1 MEETFAIRLLKLQI
15 EDVKGISPW
24 NQTLVCDGKV
34 LNDDDTIAS
43 TGIKDGAFMYCLNV
57 APQQEKAAVGVPAD
71 CTQVDCPTC
80 GVLIAVPPE
89 LDEFQCP
96 RCETICQAPPKY
108 EGAQPGAP
116 APLNW
121 QQNPMMNNQQ
131 QGPLVDKLGAPI
143 GDKTDSLL
151 MSPKSQS
158 KMYRQQTQARLRD
171 KEKAF
176 FDAIK
181 TEDEKRMQAA
191 ELGRSE
197 AELVYYNWP
206 FGQTQFW
213 VRAFWL
219 VQCPILNLLY
229 YFTKMRRIPRDIR
242 YTNFRS
248 DLGAI
253 GTPQQKEFI
262 EMDLWWSDTDRA
274 QNGFFWGWVFLLCWA
289 PFYVWMLAGMFSV
302 NFWVALISIIVGPF
316 ILLPICWSI
325 NSFCDACTQGCTSCY
340 CSGDGRCCWFCNC
353 SGGGGDN
360 NGGGD
365 CSCKDCCN
373 GCGNCNCDCD
383 CDMNCDCCDG
393 IGRCLGDCCSAC
405 GKSFGDCCS
414 GIGNCA
420 EACGKCICACGDC
433 NCGGCDCGG
442 CDC

>member
-1 MEETFAIRLLKLQI
+1 MEESFTIRLLKLQI
-15 EDVKGISPW
+15 EDIKAISPW
-24 NQTLVCDGKV
+24 NQTLVCEGKV
-34 LNDDDTIAS
+34 MGDDDTISAS
-43 TGIKDGAFMYCLNV
+43 GIKDGGFMYCLNV

-71 CTQVDCPTC
+71 CAQVDCPTC

-108 EGAQPGAP
+108 DGSTGNQAPGGP
-116 APLNW
+116 PLMSTNDKI
-121 QQNPMMNNQQ
+121 NPNIVQDFKSNK
-131 QGPLVDKLGAPI
+131 G
-143 GDKTDSLL
+143 KTDNTTDM

-158 KMYRQQTQARLRD
+158 KLYRQQSAAKLNR
-171 KEKAF
+171 KEQAF
-176 FDAIK
+176 FDAIR
-181 TEDEKRMQAA
+181 TEDEKRLKDADVSK
-191 ELGRSE
+191 SE

-219 VQCPILNLLY
+219 VQCPILNLIY

-242 YTNFRS
+242 YTNFRN

-253 GTPQQKEFI
+253 GTANQKEFI

-274 QNGFFWGWVFLLCWA
+274 QNGFFWGWVFLLCWC
-289 PFYVWMLAGMFSV
+289 PFYVWMLAGMLGV
-302 NFWVALISIIVGPF
+302 NLWVAIISIVVGPF

-325 NSFCDACTQGCTSCY
+325 NSFCDGCGQCAFGSCNT
-340 CSGDGRCCWFCNC
+340 GNDRCIICCNC
-353 SGGGGDN
+353 NGGGG
-360 NGGGD
+360 GGGNCD
-365 CSCKDCCN
+365 CK
-373 GCGNCNCDCD
+373 CDCD
-383 CDMNCDCCDG
+383 CDMNCDCCSG
-393 IGRCLGDCCSAC
+393 LGRCLGDCCSTC

-414 GIGNCA
+414 GVGHCC
-420 EACGKCICACGDC
+420 EGLCKCCTSCGDC